1 MNIARFDVISC
12 NGQVLTRFLTLD
24 IMIRQMI
31 MVLPPSTYT
40 VLAILVEEANEASS
54 DIIDLPHR
62 AAELRQ

>member
-1 MNIARFDVISC
+1 
-12 NGQVLTRFLTLD
+12 
-24 IMIRQMI
+24 MI

-40 VLAILVEEANEASS
+40 VLAILVEEANEAAS